1 MTYAQWVALVKQE
14 GGTATTIPANVPDDF
29 QQWVGYPAARYSGTM
44 YATLANA
51 GQIDANAP
59 TVASNSGS
67 YVYVVAPQDVWTTA
81 PHTMTTAESI
91 ANTVYSYEDQAANA
105 VGLGALG
112 DFAKDL
118 GKQILIGAGVAL
130 GVAILLKRSK

>member
-1 MTYAQWVALVKQE
+1 
-14 GGTATTIPANVPDDF
+14 
-29 QQWVGYPAARYSGTM
+29 
-44 YATLANA
+44 
-51 GQIDANAP
+51 
-59 TVASNSGS
+59 
-67 YVYVVAPQDVWTTA
+67 
-81 PHTMTTAESI
+81 MTTAESI